1 MTTIMQPQAET
12 QTNRTQTTQT
22 QADQESGPWYT
33 IRQASLMSGMP
44 ETTLRYYE
52 TIGIIPPIARD
63 PSSGHRCYNQE
74 DLDLLETIS
83 CLSAT
88 GMSLE
93 HMREYLGN
101 RVAGAEAAGRQIELL
116 AEQGRRL
123 DQRMAG
129 LRARKRY
136 VQLKI
141 RYWGRVR
148 DHDQAGATELIN
160 QSAQIIEA
168 AKRSGN
174 ERLPS

>member
-1 MTTIMQPQAET
+1 MTTITQPQAET
-12 QTNRTQTTQT
+12 QTAQT
-22 QADQESGPWYT
+22 QPDQESGPWYT

-101 RVAGAEAAGRQIELL
+101 RAGGAQAAGRQIELL
-116 AEQGRRL
+116 DEQGRRL
-123 DQRMAG
+123 DQRMAD

-141 RYWGRVR
+141 QYWGHVR
-148 DHDQAGATELIN
+148 DHDQAGATELIS

-174 ERLPS
+174 ERLAG

>member
-1 MTTIMQPQAET
+1 MTTITQPQA
-12 QTNRTQTTQT
+12 
-22 QADQESGPWYT
+22 DLESGPWYT

-44 ETTLRYYE
+44 ET
-52 TIGIIPPIARD
+52 
-63 PSSGHRCYNQE
+63 SQE

-101 RVAGAEAAGRQIELL
+101 RAAGAEAAGRQIELL

-123 DQRMAG
+123 DQRMAD

-141 RYWGRVR
+141 QYWGHVR

-174 ERLPS
+174 ERLPG

>member
-1 MTTIMQPQAET
+1 MTTITQPQAET
-12 QTNRTQTTQT
+12 QTVQT
-22 QADQESGPWYT
+22 QPDQESGPWYT

-63 PSSGHRCYNQE
+63 PSSGHRCYSQE

-101 RVAGAEAAGRQIELL
+101 RAGGAEAAGRQIELL

-123 DQRMAG
+123 DQRMAD

-136 VQLKI
+136 VELKI
-141 RYWGRVR
+141 QYWGHVR
-148 DHDQAGATELIN
+148 DHDQAGATELIS
-160 QSAQIIEA
+160 QSAQIIQD

-174 ERLPS
+174 ERLAS

>member
-12 QTNRTQTTQT
+12 QTETKTVQTR
-22 QADQESGPWYT
+22 ADQESGPWYT
-33 IRQASLMSGMP
+33 IRQASLISGMP

-63 PSSGHRCYNQE
+63 PSSGHRCYNQD

-101 RVAGAEAAGRQIELL
+101 RAGGAEAAGRQIELL

-141 RYWGRVR
+141 RYWGRIR

-160 QSAQIIEA
+160 RSARIIEA

-174 ERLPS
+174 ERLPG

>member
-1 MTTIMQPQAET
+1 MTTITQPQA
-12 QTNRTQTTQT
+12 QT
-22 QADQESGPWYT
+22 QPDQTQPDQGSGPWYT

-52 TIGIIPPIARD
+52 TIGIIPPVTRD
-63 PSSGHRCYNQE
+63 PSSGHRCYNQD
-74 DLDLLETIS
+74 DLDLLETVS

-101 RVAGAEAAGRQIELL
+101 RAEGAEAAGRQIELL

-123 DQRMAG
+123 DQRMAD
-129 LRARKRY
+129 LRARRRY

-141 RYWGRVR
+141 QYWGRVR
-148 DHDQAGATELIN
+148 DHDQAGATQLIN
-160 QSAQIIEA
+160 QSAPIIEA

-174 ERLPS
+174 ERLPG

>member
-1 MTTIMQPQAET
+1 MTTITQPQAEP
-12 QTNRTQTTQT
+12 QTDRTQTDRTQT
-22 QADQESGPWYT
+22 AQGSGPWYT

-63 PSSGHRCYNQE
+63 PSSGHRCYNQD

-101 RVAGAEAAGRQIELL
+101 RAAGAEAAGRQIELL